1 MLFDEGQMGTR
12 RCTES
17 KGENPPDP
25 PSLLSEGR
33 ASSRARIPPPSE
45 SGHKS
50 AATSPTTEIFP
61 QMQLPEPAPGSGKEP
76 PGLNLAGGSEMEEI
90 GILVE
95 KAQDE
100 IPALNISRPQTGLS
114 FLVPEAED
122 VEDLYSRYKKLQQEL
137 EFLEVQEEY
146 IKDEQKNLKKEF
158 LHAQEEVKRIQSI
171 PLVIGQFLEAVDQN
185 TAIVGST
192 TGSNYYVRILSTI
205 DRELL
210 KPNASVAL
218 HKHSNALVDVLP
230 PEADSSIMMLTSDQK
245 PDVMYADIGGM
256 DIQKQEVREAVELPL
271 THFELYKQIGID
283 PPRGVLMYGPPGCGK
298 TMLAKAV
305 AHHTTA
311 AFIRVVGSEFV
322 QKYLGEGPRMVR
334 DVFRLAKENAPAIIF
349 IDEID
354 AIATKRFDAQT
365 GADREVQ
372 RILLELLNQMDGF
385 DQNVNVKV
393 IMATNRA
400 DTLDPALLRPGR
412 LDRKIEF
419 PLPDRRQKRLIFSTI
434 TSKMNL
440 SEEVDL
446 EDYVARPDKISGADI
461 NSICQE
467 AGMLAVR
474 ENRYIVLA
482 KDFEKA
488 YKTVIKKDEQ
498 EHEFYK

>member
-1 MLFDEGQMGTR
+1 
-12 RCTES
+12 
-17 KGENPPDP
+17 
-25 PSLLSEGR
+25 
-33 ASSRARIPPPSE
+33 
-45 SGHKS
+45 
-50 AATSPTTEIFP
+50 
-61 QMQLPEPAPGSGKEP
+61 
-76 PGLNLAGGSEMEEI
+76 MEEI
-90 GILVE
+90 GIVE
-95 KAQDE
+95 APKEDTGVPE
-100 IPALNISRPQTGLS
+100 KKSPALTSAYDEL
-114 FLVPEAED
+114 
-122 VEDLYSRYKKLQQEL
+122 DLDDMYVKYKKLQQQL

-146 IKDEQKNLKKEF
+146 IKDEMRNLRKEYI
-158 LHAQEEVKRIQSI
+158 HAQEEVKRIQSV

-185 TAIVGST
+185 TGIVGST
-192 TGSNYYVRILSTI
+192 TGSNYYVRILSTL

-210 KPNASVAL
+210 KPSASVAL

-230 PEADSSIMMLTSDQK
+230 PEADSSISMLGADEK
-245 PDVMYADIGGM
+245 PDVSYADIGGM
-256 DIQKQEVREAVELPL
+256 DMQKQEMREAVELPL
-271 THFELYKQIGID
+271 SHFDLYKQIGID

-311 AFIRVVGSEFV
+311 SFIRVVGSEFV

-334 DVFRLAKENAPAIIF
+334 DVFRLAKENSPAIIF

-385 DQNVNVKV
+385 DQTTNVKV
-393 IMATNRA
+393 IMATNRQ

-434 TSKMNL
+434 TAKMNL
-440 SEEVDL
+440 SDEVDL
-446 EDYVARPDKISGADI
+446 EDYVARPDRISGADI
-461 NSICQE
+461 NAICQE
-467 AGMLAVR
+467 AGMHAVR
-474 ENRYIVLA
+474 ENRYIVLP
-482 KDFEKA
+482 KDFEKG
-488 YKTVIKKDEQ
+488 YKNNIKKDES

>member
-1 MLFDEGQMGTR
+1 
-12 RCTES
+12 
-17 KGENPPDP
+17 K
-25 PSLLSEGR
+25 
-33 ASSRARIPPPSE
+33 
-45 SGHKS
+45 K
-50 AATSPTTEIFP
+50 
-61 QMQLPEPAPGSGKEP
+61 
-76 PGLNLAGGSEMEEI
+76 EI
-90 GILVE
+90 GC
-95 KAQDE
+95 DE
-100 IPALNISRPQTGLS
+100 MPPVLSSRPQTGLS
-114 FLVPEAED
+114 FLTPEPED
-122 VEDLYSRYKKLQQEL
+122 LEDLYSRYKKLQQEL

-230 PEADSSIMMLTSDQK
+230 PEADSSIMMLTSGAPPTPFGFQIK
-245 PDVMYADIGGM
+245 S
-256 DIQKQEVREAVELPL
+256 QTRRLPL
-271 THFELYKQIGID
+271 NVSSRCFPQIGID

-419 PLPDRRQKRLIFSTI
+419 PLPDRRQKRLVFSTI

>member
-1 MLFDEGQMGTR
+1 MLCLQ
-12 RCTES
+12 
-17 KGENPPDP
+17 
-25 PSLLSEGR
+25 
-33 ASSRARIPPPSE
+33 
-45 SGHKS
+45 
-50 AATSPTTEIFP
+50 
-61 QMQLPEPAPGSGKEP
+61 
-76 PGLNLAGGSEMEEI
+76 EEI
-90 GILVE
+90 AV
-95 KAQDE
+95 
-100 IPALNISRPQTGLS
+100 PASSRPQTGFS
-114 FLVPEAED
+114 FLAPEPED
-122 VEDLYSRYKKLQQEL
+122 LEDLYSRYKAHCAATQSVSVGGQCSSGQLIGKTAGTWPDHRGRWCAKLQQEL

-245 PDVMYADIGGM
+245 PDVLYSDIGGM

-385 DQNVNVKV
+385 DQNVNVKAMGSNGSVCVLQV

-419 PLPDRRQKRLIFSTI
+419 PLPDRRQKRLVFSTI

-446 EDYVARPDKISGADI
+446 EDYVARPDKITGADI

>member
-1 MLFDEGQMGTR
+1 MAT
-12 RCTES
+12 
-17 KGENPPDP
+17 DP
-25 PSLLSEGR
+25 PSS
-33 ASSRARIPPPSE
+33 
-45 SGHKS
+45 
-50 AATSPTTEIFP
+50 
-61 QMQLPEPAPGSGKEP
+61 
-76 PGLNLAGGSEMEEI
+76 
-90 GILVE
+90 
-95 KAQDE
+95 QDDLKN
-100 IPALNISRPQTGLS
+100 ADL
-114 FLVPEAED
+114 
-122 VEDLYSRYKKLQQEL
+122 EDLYVRYKKLQQQL
-137 EFLEVQEEY
+137 EFLQVQEEY
-146 IKDEQKNLKKEF
+146 IKDEQRNLKKEY
-158 LHAQEEVKRIQSI
+158 LHAQEEVKRIQSV

-185 TAIVGST
+185 TGIVGST

-210 KPNASVAL
+210 KPSASVAL

-230 PEADSSIMMLTSDQK
+230 PEADSSISMLQADEK
-245 PDVMYADIGGM
+245 PDIAYSDIGGL
-256 DIQKQEVREAVELPL
+256 DTQKQEVREAVELPL

-283 PPRGVLMYGPPGCGK
+283 PPRGVLMFGPPGCGK

-393 IMATNRA
+393 IMATNRH

-419 PLPDRRQKRLIFSTI
+419 PLPDRRQKRLVLQAWTAN
-434 TSKMNL
+434 MNL
-440 SEEVDL
+440 ADSVDL
-446 EDYVARPDKISGADI
+446 EDYVNRPERVSAADCSAI
-461 NSICQE
+461 ANE
-467 AGMLAVR
+467 AGLHAVR
-474 ENRYIVLA
+474 ENRYVVLP
-482 KDFEKA
+482 KDLDAA
-488 YKTVIKKDEQ
+488 YKKNVNKASTDFA
-498 EHEFYK
+498 FYTA